1 VKKVTIYTDGACLGN
16 PGAGGW
22 AATLQHNGV
31 CKDFT
36 GGELATTNNRMELQ
50 AAIEALRKLKER
62 CEVQLYTDSEYLRD
76 GITTWI
82 HAWKARGWKKK
93 IKNKDLWLK
102 LDEIAS
108 KHRVEWHWVR
118 GHAGHPANERC
129 DLLSVE
135 AAQKIEAGST
145 RREREQALEQFE
157 KSRTEM
163 PDQSELLEDDRPL
176 L

>member
-1 VKKVTIYTDGACLGN
+1 MKKVTIYTDGACLGN

-22 AATLQHNGV
+22 AATLEHNGV

-82 HAWKARGWKKK
+82 PCVESARLEE
-93 IKNKDLWLK
+93 KD
-102 LDEIAS
+102 
-108 KHRVEWHWVR
+108 
-118 GHAGHPANERC
+118 
-129 DLLSVE
+129 
-135 AAQKIEAGST
+135 Q
-145 RREREQALEQFE
+145 EQRFMAPI
-157 KSRTEM
+157 R
-163 PDQSELLEDDRPL
+163 
-176 L
+176 

>member
-1 VKKVTIYTDGACLGN
+1 MKKMTIYTDGACLGN

-22 AATLQHNGV
+22 AATLEHNGV
-31 CKDFT
+31 CKDST

-50 AAIEALRKLKER
+50 AAIEALRKLKEP

-82 HAWKARGWKKK
+82 HAWQARDWKKK
-93 IKNKDLWLK
+93 IKNKDLWLQ

-145 RREREQALEQFE
+145 PREREQALEQFE

>member
-1 VKKVTIYTDGACLGN
+1 VKNVTIYTDGACLGN

-22 AATLQHNGV
+22 ATTMEYSGIR
-31 CKDFT
+31 KDFT

-50 AAIEALRKLKER
+50 AAIEALRRLKEP
-62 CEVQLYTDSEYLRD
+62 CQVQLYTDSEYLRE

-82 HAWKARGWKKK
+82 NAWKARGWKKK
-93 IKNKDLWLK
+93 VKNKDLWLQ
-102 LDEIAS
+102 LDETAS
-108 KHRVEWHWVR
+108 KHRIEWHWVR
-118 GHAGHPANERC
+118 GHAGNPANERC

-145 RREREQALEQFE
+145 PQERAQALEQFL
-157 KSRTEM
+157 KSRTEIAG
-163 PDQSELLEDDRPL
+163 PPELIEKGIPL